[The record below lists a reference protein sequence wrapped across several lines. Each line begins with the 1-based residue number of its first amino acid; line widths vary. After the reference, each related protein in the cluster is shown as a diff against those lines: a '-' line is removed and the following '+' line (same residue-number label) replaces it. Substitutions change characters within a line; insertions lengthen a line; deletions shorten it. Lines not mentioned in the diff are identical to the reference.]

1 MTKIIAILTSLMFMV
16 GCEKE
21 VSSLQERNGV
31 YYEINSEKGF
41 TGNLIKKYPNGQKMS
56 EGHHKDGK
64 REGIYTDWYE
74 NGKKQ
79 AESNYKDGKHEGL
92 ATNWGENGQK
102 EFELNYK
109 DGKPEGLVT
118 SWYGNGQK
126 KYEGN
131 YKDGELIRR
140 QK

>member
-1 MTKIIAILTSLMFMV
+1 MNKIIVILTSLLLIV

-74 NGKKQ
+74 NGKKMN
-79 AESNYKDGKHEGL
+79 ESNYKDGKLEGL
-92 ATNWGENGQK
+92 VTNWDENGQK
-102 EFELNYK
+102 ESEMIFKNGEKETQK
-109 DGKPEGLVT
+109 DFIK
-118 SWYGNGQK
+118 
-126 KYEGN
+126 
-131 YKDGELIRR
+131 
-140 QK
+140 